1 MISDDRDESIK
12 EKIAD
17 ILEDRPEVERVDAAL
32 TLIADLQTMIG
43 FLESYV
49 ERSIQPTTVN

>member
-1 MISDDRDESIK
+1 MISDDPDESIK

-17 ILEDRPEVERVDAAL
+17 ILEERPEAERLDAAL

-49 ERSIQPTTVN
+49 ERSIQPSTVN

>member
-17 ILEDRPEVERVDAAL
+17 ILQERPEVERLDAAL
-32 TLIADLQTMIG
+32 TLIADLKTMIG

-49 ERSIQPTTVN
+49 ERSVQPSTVN